1 MPKNGKIGGE
11 QISSL
16 FFTMPKKLK
25 IGIISLTSCEG
36 CQIAILSLGEKLL
49 KLKNKVEFLEFR
61 YLEDQPW
68 PDHFD
73 VAFVEGSPITKE
85 QVKTLKEAR
94 KRADKLIVLGNCAAL
109 GGVQEIKNYKDRHK
123 ILRYIYKQKQGIANP
138 EIKEIDNF
146 VKVDFTIPGC
156 PINPKEFLSVL
167 KDLINGKEPQ
177 IKQISV
183 CQECPLQG
191 TENCFLIQKKICFGP
206 WTLGGC
212 GAPCPKNGLL
222 CLACRGFKK
231 GINLEVMTKSLQRFA
246 TPQEIKEKLEI
257 FGLRDEIEEK

>member
-1 MPKNGKIGGE
+1 MKSN
-11 QISSL
+11 
-16 FFTMPKKLK
+16 KKLK

-36 CQIAILSLGEKLL
+36 CQISILTLGEKLL
-49 KLKNKVEFLEFR
+49 KLQDKVDFLEFR

-85 QVKTLKEAR
+85 QLKVLKEAR

-109 GGVQEIKNYKDRHK
+109 GGVHEIKNYKDKEKIKRYVYQHK
-123 ILRYIYKQKQGIANP
+123 KGIANP

-156 PINPKEFLSVL
+156 PINPEEFLGVL
-167 KDLINGKEPQ
+167 KALIEKKPL
-177 IKQISV
+177 KPPTISV

-191 TENCFLIQKKICFGP
+191 TPDCFIVKKQVCFGP

-212 GAPCPKNGLL
+212 GAPCPKNGLE

-231 GINLEVMTKSLQRFA
+231 NINLEVMIKSLSRFA
-246 TPQEIKEKLEI
+246 PEKELKEKLEI
-257 FGLRDEIEEK
+257 FGLRDELNS

>member
-1 MPKNGKIGGE
+1 
-11 QISSL
+11 
-16 FFTMPKKLK
+16 MPKKLK

-36 CQIAILSLGEKLL
+36 CQISILSLGEKLL
-49 KLKNKVEFLEFR
+49 DLKDKVEFLEFR

-68 PDHFD
+68 PERFD
-73 VAFVEGSPITKE
+73 VAFIEGSPITKE
-85 QVKTLKEAR
+85 QLKTLKEAR

-109 GGVQEIKNYKDRHK
+109 GGVQEIKNYRDRHK
-123 ILRYIYKQKQGIANP
+123 ILRYIYKHKTSITNP

-156 PINPKEFLSVL
+156 PINPKEFLLVL

-183 CQECPLQG
+183 CQECPYQG
-191 TENCFLIQKKICFGP
+191 TKECFLRQKKICFGP

-212 GAPCPKNGLL
+212 EAVCPKNGLS
-222 CLACRGFKK
+222 CLVCRGFKK
-231 GINLEVMTKSLQRFA
+231 GVNLKVLANSLKRFA
-246 TPQEIKEKLEI
+246 TLKEIKEKLEI
-257 FGLRDEIEEK
+257 FGLRDEFEKKTEL

>member
-1 MPKNGKIGGE
+1 MQTN
-11 QISSL
+11 
-16 FFTMPKKLK
+16 KKLK

-36 CQIAILSLGEKLL
+36 CQISILSLGEKLL
-49 KLKNKVEFLEFR
+49 ELKDKVEFLEFR

-73 VAFVEGSPITKE
+73 VVFIEGSPITKE
-85 QVKTLKEAR
+85 QVATLKEAR

-109 GGVQEIKNYKDRHK
+109 GGVHEIKNYKDKSKIIRYVYKHK
-123 ILRYIYKQKQGIANP
+123 KGIANP

-156 PINPKEFLSVL
+156 PINAEEFLRALRAIVEKKPL
-167 KDLINGKEPQ
+167 KLPT
-177 IKQISV
+177 ISV
-183 CQECPLQG
+183 CEECPLQG
-191 TENCFLIQKKICFGP
+191 TPDCFIVKKEVCFGP

-212 GAPCPKNGLL
+212 GAPCPQNGLE

-231 GINLEVMTKSLQRFA
+231 DINLGVMIKSLSRFA
-246 TPQEIKEKLEI
+246 SERELKEKLEI
-257 FGLRDEIEEK
+257 FGLRDELKNK

>member
-1 MPKNGKIGGE
+1 M
-11 QISSL
+11 S
-16 FFTMPKKLK
+16 KKLK

-49 KLKNKVEFLEFR
+49 KLKDKVEFLEFR

-68 PDHFD
+68 PEHFD
-73 VAFVEGSPITKE
+73 VAFIEGSPITKE
-85 QVKTLKEAR
+85 QLKTLKEAR

-109 GGVQEIKNYKDRHK
+109 GGVHEIKNYKDKEKIQRYVYKHK
-123 ILRYIYKQKQGIANP
+123 KGIANP

-156 PINPKEFLSVL
+156 PINPEEFLMVL
-167 KDLINGKEPQ
+167 KQLIKGEEPKIRQ
-177 IKQISV
+177 IFV
-183 CQECPLQG
+183 CGECPLQG
-191 TENCFLIQKKICFGP
+191 TKNCFLLQKKVCFGP

-231 GINLEVMTKSLQRFA
+231 NVNLDVMIKSLSRFV
-246 TPQEIKEKLEI
+246 PEKELKEKLEI
-257 FGLRDEIEEK
+257 FGLRDELFRYENNLRTKIN

>member
-1 MPKNGKIGGE
+1 ME
-11 QISSL
+11 
-16 FFTMPKKLK
+16 KKLK

-49 KLKNKVEFLEFR
+49 ELKDKVEFLEFR

-68 PDHFD
+68 PEHFD
-73 VAFVEGSPITKE
+73 VVFIEGSPITKE
-85 QVKTLKEAR
+85 QLKTLKEAR

-109 GGVQEIKNYKDRHK
+109 GGVHEIKNYKDKEK
-123 ILRYIYKQKQGIANP
+123 IRRYVYKQKRGIANP

-156 PINPKEFLSVL
+156 PINPEEFLAVL
-167 KDLINGKEPQ
+167 KKLIRRKPLEPPS
-177 IKQISV
+177 ISV

-191 TENCFLIQKKICFGP
+191 TPNCFLLQKKVCFGP
-206 WTLGGC
+206 WTIGGC

-231 GINLEVMTKSLQRFA
+231 NINKVVMLKSLSRFA
-246 TPQEIKEKLEI
+246 SLEDLKEKLEV
-257 FGLRDEIEEK
+257 FGLRDEIEHINF